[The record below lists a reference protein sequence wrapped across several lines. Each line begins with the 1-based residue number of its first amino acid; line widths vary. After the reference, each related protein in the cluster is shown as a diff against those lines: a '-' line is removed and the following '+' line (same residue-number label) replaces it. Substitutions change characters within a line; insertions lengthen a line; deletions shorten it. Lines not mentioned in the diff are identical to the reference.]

1 MFRYFK
7 AVVWSFLGLREKH
20 AFETDH
26 KKLKPIVL
34 IVVGILICIV
44 FIVVLIGVIICKK
57 CAFYPLLENIIP
69 NTIYET
75 VAPRR
80 ERTAIK

>member
-20 AFETDH
+20 AFETDQ

-34 IVVGILICIV
+34 IAVGLLVCAV
-44 FIVVLIGVIICKK
+44 FIVALIGFVQIVVSKQQQI
-57 CAFYPLLENIIP
+57 LESS
-69 NTIYET
+69 EG
-75 VAPRR
+75 RS
-80 ERTAIK
+80 

>member
-1 MFRYFK
+1 MYLLIGDMFRYLK
-7 AVVWSFLGLREKH
+7 VVLWSFLGLREKH

-44 FIVVLIGVIICKK
+44 FIVALIGVVQIVVPTSRK
-57 CAFYPLLENIIP
+57 F
-69 NTIYET
+69 
-75 VAPRR
+75 
-80 ERTAIK
+80 